1 MGVTQADP
9 TFGCT
14 PLLWWSF
21 GASLT
26 ASFCWCKN
34 SLPKYAP
41 CVHGRVAVWLCGC
54 GCGCVAV
61 WLWLWLCG
69 RVAVAVWLWLC
80 GCVTVWLCGCG
91 CVWCRLLPRAM
102 CYHNLAVPLQGFWLP
117 GGGVDAGEDLA
128 TGAVRETKEEGGVD
142 VRVTGVV
149 NLSYKPRTA
158 ENGSKYVRIS
168 AVFLAEPVD
177 ERQPAKSIPDFE
189 SAGAVWATCDEVREM
204 HAAGKLRGWE
214 PACWIPFVAEGGFV
228 APLSILETPRMRG

>member
-9 TFGCT
+9 TFGCM

-34 SLPKYAP
+34 SLPKYAH
-41 CVHGRVAVWLCGC
+41 CVHGRVAVWP
-54 GCGCVAV
+54 
-61 WLWLWLCG
+61 
-69 RVAVAVWLWLC
+69 
-80 GCVTVWLCGCG
+80 CG

-128 TGAVRETKEEGGVD
+128 TGAIRETKEEGGVD